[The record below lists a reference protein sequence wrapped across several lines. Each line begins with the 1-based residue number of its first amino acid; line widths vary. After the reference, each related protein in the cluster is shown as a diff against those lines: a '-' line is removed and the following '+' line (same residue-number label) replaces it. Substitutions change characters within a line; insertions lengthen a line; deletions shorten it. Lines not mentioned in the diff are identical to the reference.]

1 MPVVFAVDDEQVLIP
16 VDRVK
21 AKRTTALR
29 RVANLERDP
38 RATLLVDHRGEDW
51 SDLWWVRADLRLA
64 SHDVVDGV
72 VEVLAR
78 KYAQYRDPGS
88 VASVLRFDI
97 VNISRWSA
105 HG

>member
-1 MPVVFAVDDEQVLIP
+1 MPVVFVVDDEQVLVP

-38 RATLLVDHRGEDW
+38 RATLLVDHRAEDW
-51 SDLWWVRADLRLA
+51 SELWWVRADLLMA

-72 VEVLAR
+72 VEVLAA
-78 KYAQYRDPGS
+78 KYPQYREPGS

-97 VNISRWSA
+97 VNIAGWSA